1 MTLSLSAARR
11 VGDGRGAGL
20 RAGGEGRIPEN
31 IPDTVARSYCQIL
44 SRAPGA
50 DFLMGDRRTG
60 GWDSTC
66 GAVVAGTPSKR
77 ATRVRIPGGAIF
89 ANFVEPTRGP
99 VFCRGTTFPNG
110 FSIRKSIRKSDPVL

>member
-31 IPDTVARSYCQIL
+31 IPDPVPDPVLIL
-44 SRAPGA
+44 GRAPGA

-89 ANFVEPTRGP
+89 ANFVKPTRGP